1 MLAWNV
7 PLISPIFLKRSL
19 VFPIIFFPFI
29 SLHCLFK
36 KALSL
41 LAFMD
46 HSLVMACITQWRHES
61 CHAGLPKMD
70 ESQWRVLT
78 KCGPLVKEMATH
90 SCILAMRNP
99 STVWKGKNMT
109 LEDEHPPAYPRSES
123 IQYITQGEWRAITNS
138 SRKNEVTGPKQKW
151 PQLWICLV
159 VKIKSDAV
167 KNNIV

>member
-7 PLISPIFLKRSL
+7 PLIISNFLEEISSLSHYIFSLYFFTLFIQESLISPCFHGSQPYCGKG
-19 VFPIIFFPFI
+19 
-29 SLHCLFK
+29 
-36 KALSL
+36 
-41 LAFMD
+41 
-46 HSLVMACITQWRHES
+46 ACIIQWRHES

-70 ESQWRVLT
+70 ESQSRVLT

-90 SCILAMRNP
+90 SCFLAMRTP
-99 STVWKGKNMT
+99 WTLWKGKNMT
-109 LEDEHPPAYPRSES
+109 PEDEHPPRSES

-159 VKIKSDAV
+159 VNIKSDAV
-167 KNNIV
+167 KNNIA